1 MFREFMTELGL
12 KAPDL
17 IAGMS
22 GGVVNAIVFKR
33 SAPVAYVGSI
43 IVGALTAN
51 YFGEPVAHY
60 LNLKGGT
67 AAFLVG
73 LGGMVI
79 VQAIV
84 AAIPRVIESWAT
96 KAGGRNAP

>member
-1 MFREFMTELGL
+1 MFREFLTELGL

-22 GGVVNAIVFKR
+22 GGIVNAIVFKR
-33 SAPVAYVGSI
+33 SSPVAYVGSI
-43 IVGALTAN
+43 IVGALMAN
-51 YFGEPVAHY
+51 YFGEPVAGY
-60 LNLKGGT
+60 IGLKPGT

-73 LGGMVI
+73 LCGMAA

-84 AAIPRVIESWAT
+84 AVVPRVIDGWAT